1 MVKNKIYIAG
11 HLGMAGSAIMRILKV
26 MGEDNLI
33 YRNHK
38 ELDLTD
44 QSAVQEFF
52 KLEMPDQV
60 YIAAARTGG
69 IFAST
74 SYPAEFIYENLMIET
89 NIIHSAFLNGV
100 KKILFLGSSCS
111 YPKLANQPMSENAL
125 LTGPLDYTNE
135 PYSIAKIAGIKLC
148 ESFNRQ
154 YGKSH
159 GVDYR
164 SVIPTS
170 LYGPGDNYDLKN
182 SHVIPAFI
190 HRFHKAKINKEPVV
204 TLWGTGSPK
213 REFLYVDDMAYAS
226 ISVMNLEKNIYLKS
240 TKSTCSHINI
250 GNGSDLSIKEL
261 AFIIKDIVGYAGK
274 IEFDGS
280 KPDGVYRKL
289 MNNSRILDLG
299 WKPEISLQD
308 GLLKTYEEFMTLYPS
323 LS

>member
-11 HLGMAGSAIMRILKV
+11 HLGMVGSAIMRILKV
-26 MGEDNLI
+26 KGEDNLI

-44 QSAVQEFF
+44 QSAVQKFF
-52 KLEMPDQV
+52 KLERPNQV

-69 IFAST
+69 ILAST
-74 SYPAEFIYENLMIET
+74 SYPAEFIYENLMIEA

-111 YPKLANQPMSENAL
+111 YPKLAKQPMSENAL
-125 LTGPLDYTNE
+125 LTGSLDYTNE

-190 HRFHKAKINKEPVV
+190 HRFHQAKISKEPVV
-204 TLWGTGSPK
+204 TLWGTGTPK

-226 ISVMNLEKNIYLKS
+226 IVVMNIEKDIYLKS

-261 AFIIKDIVGYAGK
+261 AFIIKDIVGYTGQ
-274 IEFDGS
+274 IEFDSS
-280 KPDGVYRKL
+280 KSDGVYRKL
-289 MNNSRILDLG
+289 MNNSRILELG
-299 WKPEISLQD
+299 WKPKISLQD
-308 GLLKTYEEFMTLYPS
+308 GLSKTYEEFMTLYPS